1 MDLPTPIRIKRD
13 GLRPAI
19 RTTTEALRLID
30 DELPAE
36 LRGLSRWS
44 FARALLIEAE
54 KSSKKRDLI
63 CAARQLQQALS
74 HEGWL
79 AETNGSG
86 PPAIRKESA

>member
-1 MDLPTPIRIKRD
+1 MDLPTPVRTKRD
-13 GLRPAI
+13 GLRPVI
-19 RTTTEALRLID
+19 RTTAEALRLID
-30 DELPAE
+30 DELPVE

-63 CAARQLQQALS
+63 SAARQLQQALS
-74 HEGWL
+74 NEGWL

-86 PPAIRKESA
+86 HRPSKKESS